1 MDPMTKEVTDW
12 WPVLRA
18 DRLVRFAVSL
28 GWEPDGPMRYRRL
41 CDTPHW
47 ELRLTSG
54 ERWMRVGVLGGG
66 GTTPIVGE
74 EAGGPSGVRALG
86 GDAVSA
92 WIAKDVGRDY
102 RRACRPTTDATAC
115 LEAMVAAGWQ
125 VATWWTMFSDSGQM
139 GSRCRLMSP
148 RGNVAFLL
156 HVRCLGGP
164 AGKTPRGVGSAL
176 VPWYGETVSYES
188 TNVCLTAKHVTRW
201 GREKIL
207 DWVKNY
213 GRDW

>member
-47 ELRLTSG
+47 QLRLTSG
-54 ERWMRVGVLGGG
+54 ERWMRVGVLGW
-66 GTTPIVGE
+66 GTATPIVGE

-92 WIAKDVGRDY
+92 WITKDAGRDY
-102 RRACRPTTDATAC
+102 RRACRPCPDATAC

-148 RGNVAFLL
+148 RGTTVFLSSYRL
-156 HVRCLGGP
+156 VSMAATP
-164 AGKTPRGVGSAL
+164 VPRGGGKAVIPLNGEAAFYDSAD
-176 VPWYGETVSYES
+176 VR
-188 TNVCLTAKHVTRW
+188 LTAKHASRW
-201 GREKIL
+201 GRERVTA
-207 DWVKNY
+207 WVE
-213 GRDW
+213 GDRRDW